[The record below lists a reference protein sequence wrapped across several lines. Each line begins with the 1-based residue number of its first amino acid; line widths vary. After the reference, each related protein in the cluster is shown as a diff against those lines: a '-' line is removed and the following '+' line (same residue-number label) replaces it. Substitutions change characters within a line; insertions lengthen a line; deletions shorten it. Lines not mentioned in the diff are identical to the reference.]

1 MEILDQVETKICGP
15 EEGQDFSRFFW
26 ESNLAGDA
34 EARKGVHR
42 GGSKKKKM
50 KTLITRHYTGL
61 EWTGL
66 ARRFLHAASGLPS

>member
-1 MEILDQVETKICGP
+1 MEIQDQVENENLRICGP
-15 EEGQDFSRFFW
+15 EESQDFLCIA
-26 ESNLAGDA
+26 EYPNLAGDA
-34 EARKGVHR
+34 GVHVEAPR
-42 GGSKKKKM
+42 KKM